1 MLRTPAETPCTS
13 LSCSGLCLRSAQEA
27 ECLCTEDSPGA
38 DSCRF
43 LTSNPSQTDSGEE
56 ASDDVT
62 KTKTSKQRPV
72 TVALAVIL
80 AFAGVS
86 VLVIL
91 YYKCKRSPKSDISL
105 S

>member
-1 MLRTPAETPCTS
+1 M
-13 LSCSGLCLRSAQEA
+13 
-27 ECLCTEDSPGA
+27 
-38 DSCRF
+38 
-43 LTSNPSQTDSGEE
+43 
-56 ASDDVT
+56 T